1 MLYCVLSPQL
11 LMTVSPTVC
20 VYPDVIEMFALCLVI
35 TEDCNFFLF
44 LHIHGMENFCDSETN
59 QSVVLTGAL
68 DSDKMVLECHLSL
81 LYSLSLC
88 LFYVWYWMSIE
99 YEYEPIPWNHQSC
112 KGDKHSPTFYGNCT

>member
-1 MLYCVLSPQL
+1 
-11 LMTVSPTVC
+11 MTVSPTVC
-20 VYPDVIEMFALCLVI
+20 VYPDVTEMFALCLVI

-81 LYSLSLC
+81 LYSLSLSLSLLC
-88 LFYVWYWMSIE
+88 LVLDV
-99 YEYEPIPWNHQSC
+99 H
-112 KGDKHSPTFYGNCT
+112 